1 MVVLP
6 RLKVLPLTGPAVCT
20 MEAPEQLSVT
30 VGAVQVATALQEAP
44 AFTLMLLGQP
54 TMVGAVTSSTVT
66 EKEHE
71 LVSPAPSV
79 AV

>member
-6 RLKVLPLTGPAVCT
+6 RLKVLPLRGPAVCV

-30 VGAVQVATALQEAP
+30 VGAVQVATALQEPP
-44 AFTLMLLGQP
+44 AFTLMLLGHA
-54 TMVGAVTSSTVT
+54 TMVGAVASTTVT
-66 EKEHE
+66 VKEQV